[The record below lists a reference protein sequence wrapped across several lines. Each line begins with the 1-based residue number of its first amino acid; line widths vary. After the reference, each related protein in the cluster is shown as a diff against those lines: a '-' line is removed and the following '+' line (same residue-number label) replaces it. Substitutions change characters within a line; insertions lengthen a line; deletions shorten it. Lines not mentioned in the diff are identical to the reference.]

1 MILGTGVSRVC
12 CHFEFGSVGYV
23 EVAGHERFVIR
34 FVGLDCLLCE
44 VKRGRRGEVRIGLS
58 GCRFL

>member
-12 CHFEFGSVGYV
+12 CHFEFGNVGYV

-34 FVGLDCLLCE
+34 FVGLDCLL
-44 VKRGRRGEVRIGLS
+44 
-58 GCRFL
+58 